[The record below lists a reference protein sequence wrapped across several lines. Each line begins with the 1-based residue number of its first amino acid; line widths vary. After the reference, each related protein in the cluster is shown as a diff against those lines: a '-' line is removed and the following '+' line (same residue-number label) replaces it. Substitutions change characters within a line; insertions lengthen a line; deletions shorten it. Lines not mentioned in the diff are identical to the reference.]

1 MTNYLLV
8 YHGGG
13 MPESEA
19 ARAKEL
25 AAWGSWFESL
35 GAAVVDVGNPV
46 GRAQTIDSSGA
57 VREGGGANPSS
68 GYTILQADS
77 INEAVGLAK
86 GCPVIHNGGSV
97 EVAETFRVM

>member
-19 ARAKEL
+19 AKAKEL
-25 AAWGSWFESL
+25 AAWGSWFETL

-57 VREGGGANPSS
+57 VSEGGGANPSS
-68 GYTILQADS
+68 GYSILQADS
-77 INEAVGLAK
+77 LDDAVGLAK
-86 GCPVIHNGGSV
+86 GCPVIHSGGSV
-97 EVAETFRVM
+97 EVAETFRAM